1 MAPKSSEIVPDNDTQ
16 SIQHGTMDKTISG
29 GHGDIALNLA
39 YELDAGYEPSPEVE
53 RRVRRKIDFILLPL
67 ISCTATLSFLDKVS
81 NNYANNYGLS
91 TVLGM
96 HGDQFSWSAS
106 IFYFAFLIWQP
117 AVSYM
122 TQHFPLGKLI
132 SVSL

>member
-81 NNYANNYGLS
+81 NNYANN
-91 TVLGM
+91 
-96 HGDQFSWSAS
+96 
-106 IFYFAFLIWQP
+106 
-117 AVSYM
+117 
-122 TQHFPLGKLI
+122 
-132 SVSL
+132 VSLIKACLLIHAESRVSLTTCSTASPRSSACTVTSFRGAPLFSISHS